1 MQTYPNYS
9 MINPMYQQPF
19 QQQFNPYMQRME
31 NLQQFQQAIQP
42 AQQGIVTRV
51 VNDFSTLTANDVPMS
66 GGAFFVKA
74 DGSEIEQREW
84 SANGQIVAKRYKAI
98 LDTPNANPNILSTE
112 DKQGEFDALKE
123 FLGAFEER
131 LNSLDNKMDE
141 ILKQKPFSKLKKEV
155 LTDE

>member
-1 MQTYPNYS
+1 MTNGNMPYQAQ
-9 MINPMYQQPF
+9 MYQQP
-19 QQQFNPYMQRME
+19 NPYMERLN
-31 NLQQFQQAIQP
+31 NLQQFQQQLQMPMPVQTQP
-42 AQQGIVTRV
+42 QGV
-51 VNDFSTLTANDVPMS
+51 VAKLVDGFENITANDVPMS

-155 LTDE
+155 LADE